1 MVCPNRCYQ
10 KKVRLQKLHRW
21 KANRGEKVPDTE
33 HSKRYEVV
41 GVPQILHIK
50 VKHNEDGR
58 KEDIN
63 FSKFINMRGTRFRL
77 QTAMIYDGSALQGHW
92 RSLIKENIGF
102 GLYSD
107 ANQPKH
113 LTDKSRNHYPLGRR
127 F

>member
-1 MVCPNRCYQ
+1 MVCPNRSYQ
-10 KKVRLQKLHRW
+10 KRCVCKSFIDGKQIEEK
-21 KANRGEKVPDTE
+21 KVPDTE

-92 RSLIKENIGF
+92 RSRALC
-102 GLYSD
+102 
-107 ANQPKH
+107 
-113 LTDKSRNHYPLGRR
+113 
-127 F
+127 

>member
-1 MVCPNRCYQ
+1 MI
-10 KKVRLQKLHRW
+10 
-21 KANRGEKVPDTE
+21 
-33 HSKRYEVV
+33 
-41 GVPQILHIK
+41 GVPQVLHIK
-50 VKHNEDGR
+50 VKHNQDGR

-113 LTDKSRNHYPLGRR
+113 LTSATEINDALMMSTDTIYVQSSAGDTGEVEIENPAEELETNKSQPPQKN
-127 F
+127 